1 MHVAIVGGTGLLGQP
16 IARALLNTGYKV
28 TIVTRNA
35 AKAVE
40 TMGPEFEYAEAA
52 IDDMTSLQQAFHS
65 VDAVHINLSGYTPIQ
80 CDQIIHQGTA
90 NIVGAAQCTGVQLIS
105 IITGTTVCEANTGFY
120 EIKSKLAAENIIK
133 GCGIPYVIFCPSW
146 FMESLPNF
154 INNGRAHIFGS
165 GSVPIH
171 WLAADDYAKQFLHA
185 YATPEVRNKRL
196 ILHGPTAIS
205 LQSALTTYVNFMEP
219 KLTIKHSPYW
229 LGTLLTWLTR
239 KKSIRHVA
247 KLCRYYQGVG
257 DLGNTLETNGL
268 VGASKIEL
276 SDWCMKQFESHSARI
291 PKNTEN
297 SANKKTA

>member
-16 IARALLNTGYKV
+16 VAYALLNAGYKV

-40 TMGPEFEYAEAA
+40 VMGNGFEYAEATL
-52 IDDMTSLQQAFHS
+52 DNMTSLQQAFHS
-65 VDAVHINLSGYTPIQ
+65 VDAVHINLAGYTPTQ

-90 NIVGAAQCTGVQLIS
+90 NIVGAAQNAGVQLIS
-105 IITGTTVCEANTGFY
+105 IITGTTVCEENKEFY
-120 EIKSKLAAENIIK
+120 EIKAKLAAENIIK

-154 INNGRAHIFGS
+154 IKNGRANIFGP

-196 ILHGPTAIS
+196 FLHGPTAIS
-205 LQSALTTYVNFMEP
+205 LQSALTTYVKFMEP
-219 KLTIKHSPYW
+219 NLDIEHSPYW
-229 LGTLLTWLTR
+229 LGTLLTWLTGE
-239 KKSIRHVA
+239 KSIRHVA

-257 DLGNTLETNGL
+257 DLGNTLETNRL

-276 SDWCMKQFESHSARI
+276 EDWCMQRLKDQSARI
-291 PKNTEN
+291 PNNNEN
-297 SANKKTA
+297 STNKKTA